1 MLQKEQILSSLFFIQ
16 TNQQIDQMLVQQLAK
31 QVPIVEKSANQLHV
45 QSGDRHQFQSHD
57 LQVLNRTETK
67 GIRDRN
73 GIRNGT
79 AMVALISHGTE
90 VVALNGHGIRLISHG
105 TGVVALIS
113 HGTEVVALLS
123 HGTAMV
129 ALISH
134 GTEVVALIS
143 HGTAMVA
150 LISHGTSLAVLGLVV
165 DGDFHVQHCAHSR
178 VFVNTSM
185 TTKEGSIMQWPLPV
199 ARWYGQIGG
208 DRSAWPSARFLR
220 LPYRRCQ

>member
-1 MLQKEQILSSLFFIQ
+1 MPVLKKEQILSSLFFIQ

-31 QVPIVEKSANQLHV
+31 QVPSVEKSANQLHV
-45 QSGDRHQFQSHD
+45 QSADRHQFQSHD

-134 GTEVVALIS
+134 GT
-143 HGTAMVA
+143 
-150 LISHGTSLAVLGLVV
+150 SLAVLGLVV